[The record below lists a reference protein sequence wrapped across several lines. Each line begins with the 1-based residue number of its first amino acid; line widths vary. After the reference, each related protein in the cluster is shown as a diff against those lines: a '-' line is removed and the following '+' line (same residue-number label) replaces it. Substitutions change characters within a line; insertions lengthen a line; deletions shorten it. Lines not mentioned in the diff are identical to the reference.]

1 MKTIRLILYMFLLGI
16 ASLPGRGN
24 NPPADCDADFEFSY
38 VPTTPIHVQFTDIST
53 GDPTSW
59 FWDFGDGNTSS
70 EQNPVHPYPEPGM
83 YEVCLIIEHD
93 VPPNYCSDTIC
104 KMVEIPDT
112 VACEAIYSYSI
123 DPLFPLEV
131 TFFDHSVGNITN
143 WEWNFG
149 DGSTSFEQ
157 NPIHIFPDPGEFLVC
172 LNVYNADSMESCFH
186 FICETIDIPD
196 TMTCIAEFAIVA
208 DSSSM
213 VMNHFSFYDQ
223 SNGYPDNWFW
233 EFGDGSFS
241 TEQHPTHV
249 YAEPGLYEVCLNS
262 WNSSFPYC
270 NDIRC
275 KLAQT
280 PSYYKLGGQAFIG
293 ETPINN
299 PYHTGD
305 TGMAILYRQRSDMGL
320 VAVDTNIFFE
330 HGYFWFSDMMEL
342 PYVIKIGL
350 TEGSANFDAVVP
362 SYYPSMMLWQDAA
375 SVMLDE
381 DNFESHT
388 SLLET
393 IELETGPGGIKGRII
408 DDKRWEL
415 IHTRG
420 FSDVPVILTDMLS
433 QPLGWTRA
441 NTNGQFTFNNIAYGS
456 YLVYADLTGMYS
468 LPETVILSEDYPLVD
483 SIFIEMSLTPLL
495 SIREPEQRMFDIL
508 ALYPNPAK
516 SSINLN
522 ISAEE
527 NAGIE
532 IMVYNQLG
540 QQMLGENHM
549 IYKGENKLEINIS
562 NLPESIYFLRLQAV
576 NGTPLMKTFI
586 KVD

>member
-1 MKTIRLILYMFLLGI
+1 MKTIRLIFYILILGI
-16 ASLPGRGN
+16 ASLPGRAY

-59 FWDFGDGNTSS
+59 FWDFGDGNTST
-70 EQNPVHPYPEPGM
+70 EQNPVHPYPKPGL

-149 DGSTSFEQ
+149 DGTTSLEQ

-186 FICETIDIPD
+186 FICEIIDIPD

-241 TEQHPTHV
+241 TEQHPTHE
-249 YAEPGLYEVCLNS
+249 YTEPGLYEVCLNS
-262 WNSSFPYC
+262 WNSSFLNC
-270 NDIRC
+270 NDTRC
-275 KLAQT
+275 KLVQT
-280 PSYYKLGGQAFIG
+280 PNYYKLGGQAFIG

-362 SYYPSMMLWQDAA
+362 SYYPSMMFWQDAA

-433 QPLGWTRA
+433 QPLGWTQTNA
-441 NTNGQFTFNNIAYGS
+441 NGQFTFNNMAYGS

-468 LPETVILSEDYPLVD
+468 LPETVILSEDYPLAD
-483 SIFIEMSLTPLL
+483 SVFIEMSLTPLL

-516 SSINLN
+516 SSIKLN
-522 ISAEE
+522 ISAGE
-527 NAGIE
+527 NTGIE
-532 IMVYNQLG
+532 IIVYNQLG

-562 NLPESIYFLRLQAV
+562 QLPESIYFLRMQAIK
-576 NGTPLMKTFI
+576 GTPLMKTFI